1 MKFGIF
7 CMETMFIFM
16 VEQSKISLDVN
27 IFLQKISYYNIQ
39 NNKQNGVLN

>member
-1 MKFGIF
+1 
-7 CMETMFIFM
+7 METMFIFM

>member
-7 CMETMFIFM
+7 CMETMFIFT

>member
-1 MKFGIF
+1 
-7 CMETMFIFM
+7 METMFIFM
-16 VEQSKISLDVN
+16 VEQSKISLYVN

>member
-7 CMETMFIFM
+7 CMETMFIFT
-16 VEQSKISLDVN
+16 VEQSKISLYVN

>member
-1 MKFGIF
+1 
-7 CMETMFIFM
+7 METMFIFM
-16 VEQSKISLDVN
+16 LEQSKISLDVN